1 MNAIILK
8 ISKRANEELGYPD
21 PVDVITN
28 FIKEGYTGLYKM
40 APEGLD
46 IEWVGIQYKGKIVA
60 KGRYL
65 GVITEGKKKRIVC
78 TSTSCHD
85 QKVEKEKGSNPIRYC
100 DYQEGV
106 FIL

>member
-40 APEGLD
+40 APGGW
-46 IEWVGIQYKGKIVA
+46 I
-60 KGRYL
+60 
-65 GVITEGKKKRIVC
+65 
-78 TSTSCHD
+78 
-85 QKVEKEKGSNPIRYC
+85 
-100 DYQEGV
+100 
-106 FIL
+106 